1 MSIIKHC
8 INLSKNEFN
17 PDVIIESGQVFRMF
31 KDADG
36 YHAYSGNKAIA
47 FRPMHTSDGKDWWEF
62 QCSKEDWVSFWS
74 DYFDL
79 TTDYARFNRII
90 EHSND
95 EFLKNA
101 LNSASGMRILHQD
114 LWETIITFIISQQ
127 NNIPKIKKTVE
138 KLCFNYGNILSYPCG
153 FNKTKT
159 FYTFPTAEKIA
170 NLRLEELQDGSYLG
184 YRAKYILELAR
195 AVQKGRVDLTEI
207 VSLNY
212 TDALRELQTIKGIG
226 PKVANCIT
234 LYGLHHMESYPV
246 DVWMKRIIE
255 EDYSEYTEKEYL
267 KYINGHYR
275 GFQGY
280 VQQLQFFYKR
290 KMKNM

>member
-8 INLSKNEFN
+8 INLSKSEFN

-47 FRPMHTSDGKDWWEF
+47 FRPIHASDGKDWWEF

-79 TTDYARFNRII
+79 TTDYVRFNRII

-153 FNKTKT
+153 FSKTKT

-226 PKVANCIT
+226 PKVANCIA